1 MITIFS
7 PVSKRKRNGKYGN
20 NNWFSYSSK
29 INRNVY
35 LHSDLEYDHWI
46 LIEFDRQVVD
56 FCEQPL
62 HVKEFV
68 EDEWVNTI
76 FDMWIKTTTGEE
88 KFIEVKY
95 TYELNPTN
103 EKFSYRSF
111 KQIQSQQRWCE
122 AQGYTHEVHTDDYVY
137 KNKTLISNYRYILPY
152 VDNRKLRDELLIK
165 KVLNFLHHGEKQTIN
180 SIECHFGNYSKHEI
194 REVIYNLIFKG
205 SLNSNIDKVLVGK
218 DLEVW
223 LS

>member
-1 MITIFS
+1 MIKIFS
-7 PVSKRKRNGKYGN
+7 PVNKRKRNGKYGN

-35 LHSDLEYDHWI
+35 LYSDLEYDHWI
-46 LIEFDRQVVD
+46 LIEFDRQIID

-68 EDEWVNTI
+68 EDQWINTV
-76 FDMWIKTTTGEE
+76 FDMWVKTTTGEE

-95 TYELNPTN
+95 SHELDSTN
-103 EKFSYRSF
+103 DKFSLRSYR
-111 KQIQSQQRWCE
+111 QIQSQQKWCE
-122 AQGYTHEVHTDDYVY
+122 AHGYTHEVHTDDYIY
-137 KNKTLISNYRYILPY
+137 INRTLISNYRKILPY
-152 VDNRKLRDELLIK
+152 IDIRKVHDELLIK
-165 KVLNFLHHGEKQTIN
+165 RVLNFLHYGGNQTIK
-180 SIECHFGNYSKHEI
+180 SIEAYAGNYSKHEI

-205 SLNSNIDKVLVGK
+205 ILNTNIDKVLVGEN
-218 DLEVW
+218 LEVW